1 MQVDGNKLKFDKTLW
16 VQYEGV
22 ESAEEGD
29 QLVVTARSDD
39 AYVKVFNQ
47 FGRLLKLYTFSN
59 GRWIDSETGAEPA
72 SFDEKQAGRITAQPA
87 AAPAARKPAAAVK
100 KRKKAAAAARRSGA
114 AMTMAKRK
122 PGKKSVKGKS
132 AAKSK
137 SGGMRMM
144 AKKKATVKKKTAKK
158 PAKRKAP
165 ARKKTKRK

>member
-1 MQVDGNKLKFDKTLW
+1 MQVDGNRLKFDKTLW

-22 ESAEEGD
+22 DSAEEGD

-59 GRWIDSETGAEPA
+59 SHWIDSETGTEPA
-72 SFDEKQAGRITAQPA
+72 GFDERQAGRLTAQPA
-87 AAPAARKPAAAVK
+87 AAPAARKPAAK
-100 KRKKAAAAARRSGA
+100 KKKAAAAARSGA
-114 AMTMAKRK
+114 AMMMAKRK
-122 PGKKSVKGKS
+122 GKKKPAKKKKS
-132 AAKSK
+132 AANSK

-144 AKKKATVKKKTAKK
+144 AKKKATAKKKTAKK

-165 ARKKTKRK
+165 ARKKTKARR